1 MKCGSEIL
9 WKETPSGSAE
19 VITIA
24 GFGRGRVELRSAVLQ
39 EGALL
44 GGDPASCFRVG
55 YGSQRAP
62 FFPCSIPV
70 CSQLCVWL
78 RMNWVLGALQCSLRY
93 RTRWPQPLLWER
105 WCWSCRAV
113 WAHGHTASSC
123 REHGRGL
130 AAGGR
135 CAAGSAP
142 RPAVLVLLWRGC
154 AGFGGSSGLWPQ
166 LCPHPQQPCAAGLVQ
181 GLRGCRHSFVLCSLW
196 CVPVPWAR
204 HSRTCAGVLLWPGL
218 LPC

>member
-19 VITIA
+19 VITIV

-70 CSQLCVWL
+70 CSQLRVWL

-130 AAGGR
+130 AAGGGVQLALPPDLLSSCCCGAAVQGSVAALGCGR
-135 CAAGSAP
+135 SCAPTLSSPVLLALCRGCGAAGTALCCAA
-142 RPAVLVLLWRGC
+142 
-154 AGFGGSSGLWPQ
+154 SGVSQ
-166 LCPHPQQPCAAGLVQ
+166 CPGPGIP
-181 GLRGCRHSFVLCSLW
+181 
-196 CVPVPWAR
+196 VPVLG
-204 HSRTCAGVLLWPGL
+204 CCCG
-218 LPC
+218 